1 MPTENRID
9 CPALHKRSKSY
20 PFGDRVPRTVKMFT
34 PVVADPM
41 PGIAS
46 ALLQG
51 DGPICPEGKIFT
63 VWTNSHGAVA
73 AVLPDGRRLGLRPS
87 EFEVDTWHD
96 LAPAPPAPGVT
107 LQADRANRLYLAGPM
122 TGFEDFNFPA
132 FNKMAA
138 ELRARG
144 YVVENP
150 AEHGV
155 VDGADWA
162 DYMAY
167 DLTRLGLCGQVAV
180 LPGWENSKGARLEV
194 HIARELGMKVVNAH
208 DLVAREN
215 AAVPTFSKL
224 M

>member
-9 CPALHKRSKSY
+9 CPALHKRSKIY
-20 PFGDRVPRTVKMFT
+20 PFGERVPCTVRMVKSVT
-34 PVVADPM
+34 ADPM
-41 PGIAS
+41 PGIGLAYIKG
-46 ALLQG
+46 AVPVANQ
-51 DGPICPEGKIFT
+51 DDIYH

-73 AVLPDGRRLGLRPS
+73 AVMPDGRHLGLRPG
-87 EFEVDTWHD
+87 EFEVHTWHE
-96 LAPAPPAPGVT
+96 LSRAQSASGVT
-107 LQADRANRLYLAGPM
+107 IAADRANRLYLAGPM

-194 HIARELGMKVVNAH
+194 HIARELGMKVVNAQ
-208 DLVAREN
+208 DLVA
-215 AAVPTFSKL
+215 T
-224 M
+224 

>member
-9 CPALHKRSKSY
+9 CPALHKRSNSY
-20 PFGDRVPRTVKMFT
+20 PFGDRVPRTVRMLKT
-34 PVVADPM
+34 VTADPM
-41 PGIAS
+41 PCIDLAYIK
-46 ALLQG
+46 G
-51 DGPICPEGKIFT
+51 DMPVATVGQSYP

-73 AVLPDGRRLGLRPS
+73 AVMLDGKHLGLRPA

-96 LAPAPPAPGVT
+96 LTPEPAAPGVT
-107 LQADRANRLYLAGPM
+107 RWIDRARRLYLAGPM

-138 ELRARG
+138 KLRAIG
-144 YVVENP
+144 YIVENP

-155 VDGADWA
+155 VDDAEWR

-194 HIARELGMKVVNAH
+194 HIARELGMPVVNAN
-208 DLVAREN
+208 DLVSMEIAG
-215 AAVPTFSKL
+215 
-224 M
+224 

>member
-1 MPTENRID
+1 MPAETIID
-9 CPALHKRSKSY
+9 CPALHTRSKGF
-20 PFGDRVPRTVKMFT
+20 PFGDRVPCTVLMVKNVT
-34 PVVADPM
+34 ADPM
-41 PGIAS
+41 PGIGYAYIKGS
-46 ALLQG
+46 MPMAKQ
-51 DGPICPEGKIFT
+51 DSVYEA
-63 VWTNSHGAVA
+63 WTNSHGAVA
-73 AVLPDGRRLGLRPS
+73 AVLPDGRHLGLRPG
-87 EFEVDTWHD
+87 EFEVYTWHD
-96 LAPAPPAPGVT
+96 LSPAPASSGVT
-107 LQADRANRLYLAGPM
+107 LAVDRANRLYLAGPM

-138 ELRARG
+138 DLRGRD

-194 HIARELGMKVVNAH
+194 HIARELGMPVVNAH
-208 DLVAREN
+208 ELINNKE
-215 AAVPTFSKL
+215 AV
-224 M
+224 

>member
-1 MPTENRID
+1 MPTENIRKVVTDSLVGMISAVTSMTP
-9 CPALHKRSKSY
+9 PANE
-20 PFGDRVPRTVKMFT
+20 P
-34 PVVADPM
+34 
-41 PGIAS
+41 
-46 ALLQG
+46 
-51 DGPICPEGKIFT
+51 
-63 VWTNSHGAVA
+63 
-73 AVLPDGRRLGLRPS
+73 LPDFIQSPIDRAVERISAAL
-87 EFEVDTWHD
+87 
-96 LAPAPPAPGVT
+96 APGVT
-107 LQADRANRLYLAGPM
+107 AARSRINRVYLAGPM

-144 YVVENP
+144 HVVENP

-208 DLVAREN
+208 DLVSMEIAG
-215 AAVPTFSKL
+215 
-224 M
+224 

>member
-9 CPALHKRSKSY
+9 CPALRKRSNIY
-20 PFGDRVPRTVKMFT
+20 PFGERVPRTVRMLKT
-34 PVVADPM
+34 VTADPM
-41 PGIAS
+41 PGVGLAYIR
-46 ALLQG
+46 G
-51 DGPICPEGKIFT
+51 DMPVATAGQSYP

-73 AVLPDGRRLGLRPS
+73 AVMPDGKHLGLRPA

-96 LAPAPPAPGVT
+96 LSPAPADSGVI
-107 LQADRANRLYLAGPM
+107 LAAARANRLYLAGPM

-138 ELRARG
+138 DLRAQG

-150 AEHGV
+150 AAHGV

-208 DLVAREN
+208 DLVSMEIAG
-215 AAVPTFSKL
+215 
-224 M
+224 

>member
-1 MPTENRID
+1 MPTENHID
-9 CPALHKRSKSY
+9 CPALHKRSESY
-20 PFGDRVPRTVKMFT
+20 PFGDRVPRTVRMFT
-34 PVVADPM
+34 TVVPDPM
-41 PGIAS
+41 PRIAS

-51 DGPICPEGKIFT
+51 DGPICPEGQIFP

-73 AVLPDGRRLGLRPS
+73 AVLPDGKRLGLRPS

-96 LAPAPPAPGVT
+96 LAPAPAGSGVT
-107 LQADRANRLYLAGPM
+107 PSCSRINRLYLAGPM

-208 DLVAREN
+208 DLVTREVVSS
-215 AAVPTFSKL
+215 A
-224 M
+224 

>member
-1 MPTENRID
+1 MPTENRNHPDDQTAIERLHQRYVDKID
-9 CPALHKRSKSY
+9 RFSEELIVFQDSAYAMGL
-20 PFGDRVPRTVKMFT
+20 DRGTQLAK
-34 PVVADPM
+34 
-41 PGIAS
+41 
-46 ALLQG
+46 
-51 DGPICPEGKIFT
+51 
-63 VWTNSHGAVA
+63 
-73 AVLPDGRRLGLRPS
+73 GR
-87 EFEVDTWHD
+87 
-96 LAPAPPAPGVT
+96 VT
-107 LQADRANRLYLAGPM
+107 LGAARANRLYLAGPM

-138 ELRARG
+138 VLRARG

-155 VDGADWA
+155 VDGAEWA

-208 DLVAREN
+208 DLVSMEIAG
-215 AAVPTFSKL
+215 
-224 M
+224 

>member
-1 MPTENRID
+1 MPTENIRSIVTDSLVGMISAVTSATPPANQPLPQFIQSPIDRAVDRIK
-9 CPALHKRSKSY
+9 A
-20 PFGDRVPRTVKMFT
+20 
-34 PVVADPM
+34 VV
-41 PGIAS
+41 
-46 ALLQG
+46 
-51 DGPICPEGKIFT
+51 
-63 VWTNSHGAVA
+63 
-73 AVLPDGRRLGLRPS
+73 
-87 EFEVDTWHD
+87 
-96 LAPAPPAPGVT
+96 APGVT
-107 LQADRANRLYLAGPM
+107 LAATRANRLYLAGPM

-138 ELRARG
+138 DLRGRG
-144 YVVENP
+144 YDVENP

-208 DLVAREN
+208 DLVSMEIAG
-215 AAVPTFSKL
+215 
-224 M
+224 